1 MVTTN
6 TRKKVCWSLCGKS
19 IFVALTGGVL
29 CIITYLRPLLY
40 FKCFGTHYKG
50 LLATMVTKGSYT
62 PHGLVYW
69 PIRGGLSPW
78 ALKKREAKERKSYSP
93 AEGNLL
99 YSGWSFKKQKD
110 WQLSIKP
117 DTHQSS
123 PFVLLTVVNQAL
135 LLWWHA
141 SIIIVSRDFD
151 RIEIEQKII
160 KKVDISVILD
170 MKKHNTFGK
179 SSTTP

>member
-1 MVTTN
+1 
-6 TRKKVCWSLCGKS
+6 
-19 IFVALTGGVL
+19 
-29 CIITYLRPLLY
+29 
-40 FKCFGTHYKG
+40 
-50 LLATMVTKGSYT
+50 MVTKGSYT
-62 PHGLVYW
+62 PHGLFYW
-69 PIRGGLSPW
+69 PMRGGLSPW
-78 ALKKREAKERKSYSP
+78 VLKKQEAKVRKRYSP

-99 YSGWSFKKQKD
+99 HRGVELKEQKEQKD

-135 LLWWHA
+135 LLWWRA
-141 SIIIVSRDFD
+141 SIISVSRDFD
-151 RIEIEQKII
+151 RIEIEQKFI

-179 SSTTP
+179 SSTTPYPLALSLYPSYQATTMHRGTV